1 MQPTD
6 HTDPAPLAALPGQTD
21 TEHPSERGIPMA
33 NTSSANGR
41 TQRKSLAEQIDRLD
55 AILDGLADGINDTV
69 VAAVQEAVQGAV
81 QVAVRTAVVE
91 VLTNEELRRRLQPAA
106 ALNAA
111 PTGSLARRL
120 VGKARTFLGGL
131 LQLLAAGCA
140 SAAAAFRKAWVR
152 GTEVLGAR
160 SGTAR
165 MRAAAACGRVTSA
178 ARRLWTKA
186 VALKCLAGRFRRPVL
201 VALGVGSAA
210 GVLAYF
216 LGPWAAAVAGWLSG
230 FVTTLA
236 VQAGVALRKLLGPPT
251 VGT

>member
-1 MQPTD
+1 
-6 HTDPAPLAALPGQTD
+6 
-21 TEHPSERGIPMA
+21 MA

-91 VLTNEELRRRLQPAA
+91 VLTNEELRRRLQPAVA
-106 ALNAA
+106 VSA

-120 VGKARTFLGGL
+120 VGKTRTFLGGL
-131 LQLLAAGCA
+131 LRLLTAGCA

-152 GTEVLGAR
+152 GAKALGTG

-165 MRAAAACGRVTSA
+165 ARAAAACGRVASA
-178 ARRLWTKA
+178 ARPIWARVL
-186 VALKCLAGRFRRPVL
+186 ALKCLARRFRGPVL

-216 LGPWAAAVAGWLSG
+216 SGPWAAAAAGWLSG

-236 VQAGVALRKLLGPPT
+236 VQTGMALRKLLGAPT
-251 VGT
+251 NSA

>member
-1 MQPTD
+1 
-6 HTDPAPLAALPGQTD
+6 
-21 TEHPSERGIPMA
+21 MA

-55 AILDGLADGINDTV
+55 AILDGLAEGINDTV
-69 VAAVQEAVQGAV
+69 VAAVQA
-81 QVAVRTAVVE
+81 AVRTAVVE

-106 ALNAA
+106 AGPA
-111 PTGSLARRL
+111 PTGGWVGRL
-120 VGKARTFLGGL
+120 LGKARACLGGL
-131 LQLLAAGCA
+131 LRLAAAGCA
-140 SAAAAFRKAWVR
+140 GAAAAVRKAWAR
-152 GTEVLGAR
+152 GAEAFGP
-160 SGTAR
+160 GTAR
-165 MRAAAACGRVTSA
+165 ERAAAACGRVASA
-178 ARRLWTKA
+178 ARRLWTKV
-186 VALKCLAGRFRRPVL
+186 VALKCLALRFRRPVL

-216 LGPWAAAVAGWLSG
+216 SGPWAAAAAGWLSG

>member
-1 MQPTD
+1 
-6 HTDPAPLAALPGQTD
+6 
-21 TEHPSERGIPMA
+21 MA

-81 QVAVRTAVVE
+81 QLAVRAAVVE

-106 ALNAA
+106 AARTG
-111 PTGSLARRL
+111 PTSSLVGRL
-120 VGKARTFLGGL
+120 VGKTRAFLGGL
-131 LQLLAAGCA
+131 LRLVAAGCA
-140 SAAAAFRKAWVR
+140 GAAAAFRKAWAR
-152 GTEVLGAR
+152 GAEMLGTG

-165 MRAAAACGRVTSA
+165 TQAVTATRQLASA
-178 ARRLWTKA
+178 ARRLWAKA
-186 VALKCLAGRFRRPVL
+186 VALKCLAQRFRRPVL
-201 VALGVGSAA
+201 VALGVGSAV

-216 LGPWAAAVAGWLSG
+216 SGPWAAAAAGWLSG

-236 VQAGVALRKLLGPPT
+236 VQAGVALRKLLGAPT
-251 VGT
+251 PGA

>member
-1 MQPTD
+1 
-6 HTDPAPLAALPGQTD
+6 
-21 TEHPSERGIPMA
+21 MA

-81 QVAVRTAVVE
+81 QLAVRAAVVE
-91 VLTNEELRRRLQPAA
+91 VLTNEELRRRLQPVAA
-106 ALNAA
+106 G
-111 PTGSLARRL
+111 PTPTHGLGGRL
-120 VGKARTFLGGL
+120 VGKTRAFLGGL
-131 LQLLAAGCA
+131 LRLVAAGCA
-140 SAAAAFRKAWVR
+140 GAAAAFRKAWVR
-152 GTEVLGAR
+152 GAEALG

-165 MRAAAACGRVTSA
+165 TRAAAACGRVASA
-178 ARRLWTKA
+178 ARRLWTKV
-186 VALKCLAGRFRRPVL
+186 VALKCLVRRFRRPVL

-216 LGPWAAAVAGWLSG
+216 SGPWAAAAAGWLSG

-236 VQAGVALRKLLGPPT
+236 VQAGVALRKLLGAPAP
-251 VGT
+251 GT

>member
-1 MQPTD
+1 
-6 HTDPAPLAALPGQTD
+6 
-21 TEHPSERGIPMA
+21 MA

-55 AILDGLADGINDTV
+55 AILDGLAEGINDTV
-69 VAAVQEAVQGAV
+69 VAAVQGAV
-81 QVAVRTAVVE
+81 QLAVRAAVVE
-91 VLTNEELRRRLQPAA
+91 VLTNEELRRRLQPGA
-106 ALNAA
+106 
-111 PTGSLARRL
+111 TGPATTRGLGGRL
-120 VGKARTFLGGL
+120 VGKARAFVGGL
-131 LQLLAAGCA
+131 LRLLAAGCA

-165 MRAAAACGRVTSA
+165 MRAAAACGQVASA
-178 ARRLWTKA
+178 ARWVWVRILT
-186 VALKCLAGRFRRPVL
+186 LKCLALRFRRPVL

-216 LGPWAAAVAGWLSG
+216 SGPWAAAAAGWLSG